1 MLAHKMGSNF
11 FLMRI
16 FRISGELTGL
26 STLFSVRF
34 VHNISADTYDETIV

>member
-1 MLAHKMGSNF
+1 M
-11 FLMRI
+11 I

-34 VHNISADTYDETIV
+34 VHNIFLNKYDETIV